1 MSESYVYIDAPSLDN
16 SDRCSFLVNNNL
28 GFAIAGEGDDTAQFA
43 LYNKFLANNEVNRMI
58 DLSDLIRT
66 NFIPGSVASNSE
78 STSVGGDYAI
88 GNTCKIFARN
98 LKVGRLRGFK
108 FRLYEKSE
116 ITADNR
122 SEAFEHSIVSSYLS
136 AAPRIA
142 IYAPIF
148 NNNGTVADSWK
159 RVAYAA
165 YTTSDAD
172 GNGIYKIE
180 GSGFIEIPGKWLTT
194 NNCSLVISFLNSLEA
209 EGVESGNFNNGN
221 FRIPDGH
228 TVGLRGLPRPSSD
241 NSSYICYKA
250 GTTDK
255 RESGESRLL
264 DFDYIIDT
272 DLVEEFIGSNSENHH
287 LDMADVKALNCL
299 RYSAPA
305 ILADSS
311 YSKKIGTTRWS
322 SLSYIKISDKTI
334 TRNGKFNLLG
344 QPISLVQIPFTY
356 SESSDFYIDSN
367 NNYGNKGDITDGN
380 GIANTNRK
388 LLIAFETDEK
398 GNPRWIES
406 DNSLCFSYFP
416 GTLTYTF
423 TFKTTDIDL
432 LKYKGKGVWI
442 AARPPAGET
451 GVSNLAFNVWY
462 KFENG
467 SDKFWAYSETSLPQ
481 ITDEDD
487 CDYIDFNDPLR
498 KNATPNIKV
507 MFSYFNRSE
516 WFDYI
521 ESLALGK

>member
-1 MSESYVYIDAPSLDN
+1 MAERYVYIDAPTLDN
-16 SDRCSFLVNNNL
+16 SDRCSFLVNDNL
-28 GFAIAGEGDDTAQFA
+28 NFVSAGDETNSAQFP
-43 LYNKFLANNEVNRMI
+43 LYEKFLASGEVNHMI
-58 DLSDLIRT
+58 DLSDLMRT
-66 NFIPGSVASNSE
+66 NFIPGLVASNSE
-78 STSVGGDYAI
+78 STSIGGDYAI

-116 ITADNR
+116 ITAGNR
-122 SEAFEHSIVSSYLS
+122 VDTFTHSIVSSYLS

-142 IYAPIF
+142 IYAPTF
-148 NNNGTVADSWK
+148 NNDGTVIPSWK

-165 YTTSDAD
+165 YVSRDAA
-172 GNGIYKIE
+172 GNGIYMIE
-180 GSGFIEIPGKWLTT
+180 GPGYIEIPGKWLTT
-194 NNCSLVISFLNSLEA
+194 NNCSLVISFLNSTDA

-221 FRIPDGH
+221 FRIPNGH
-228 TVGLRGLPRPSSD
+228 TVGLRALPRPSSD

-250 GTTDK
+250 GTNDR

-287 LDMADVKALNCL
+287 LNIADVKDLNSL

-305 ILADSS
+305 ILADLS
-311 YSKKIGTTRWS
+311 YNKKIGTTHWN
-322 SLSYIKISDKTI
+322 SLTYIKISNKTI
-334 TRNGKFNLLG
+334 TRNGRFDLLNV
-344 QPISLVQIPFTY
+344 PINSIQIPFTY
-356 SESSDFYIDSN
+356 SENDNFYIDR
-367 NNYGNKGDITDGN
+367 NYGNKGDITDGN

-388 LLIAFETDEK
+388 LLIAFETDEE
-398 GNPRWIES
+398 GNPQWIES

-423 TFKTTDIDL
+423 TFKTTDIDS
-432 LKYKGKGVWI
+432 LKYKGKGIWI
-442 AARPPAGET
+442 AARPPAGEN
-451 GVSNLAFNVWY
+451 GVSNLAFNIWH
-462 KFENG
+462 KTENG
-467 SDKFWAYSETSLPQ
+467 SDKFWAYAESSATQ

-487 CDYIDFNDPLR
+487 CDYIDFNTGLR
-498 KNATPNIKV
+498 KNATPNVKI

-521 ESLALGK
+521 ESLALGR